1 MFDLRD
7 YQKAALEDIGGQK
20 AKETIHVD
28 DTIVYYPDVT
38 YVSAP
43 VDIDFDSPDP
53 TEPDYTDEH
62 REARHRNSSVSMR
75 TSLIAAAAGLLF
87 GGASSRAMAT
97 TFNPFTFYDTINQID
112 YQFSSWPRT
121 KAVELLK
128 KGYFQQAQQTRWKTL
143 QKRYEKKTKR
153 AKGKVP
159 VYPH

>member
-7 YQKAALEDIGGQK
+7 YQKAALESIDGQK
-20 AKETIHVD
+20 AKEAIHVD

-38 YVSAP
+38 YVTAP

-62 REARHRNSSVSMR
+62 REARYRNSNVSMR
-75 TSLIAAAAGLLF
+75 TSLIAAAACLLF
-87 GGASSRAMAT
+87 GGASSRT
-97 TFNPFTFYDTINQID
+97 TAFNPFTFYDTVNQID
-112 YQFSSWPRT
+112 YQFSRWPRT
-121 KAVELLK
+121 KGVELLK
-128 KGYFQQAQQTRWKTL
+128 KGYHQQAQQTRWKTL

-159 VYPH
+159 VYPY